1 MRKTLRKL
9 RRTYHN
15 GYVVVVAT
23 AVVMFWHGMFGL
35 LDTYFFPG
43 NPILGYVLALAIG
56 LFVLFVNDFRL
67 DELE

>member
-9 RRTYHN
+9 RKTYHN
-15 GYVVVVAT
+15 GYVIVVAT

-35 LDTYFFPG
+35 LDTYLFPHM
-43 NPILGYVLALAIG
+43 PVVGYVVALSIG